1 VPRFQIIE
9 RKNQSANK
17 YKRQKAKIIRI
28 TMMACRSAASKF
40 ARQVVSGPSVMIYF
54 RSLSAND
61 EAITATCSSF
71 SSKLRS
77 FSSSAPSLVLVEK
90 GLEPE
95 MGDKEQAQ
103 AMIDVR
109 ASLPVEHTSG
119 HVLEVLNRK
128 GAGGK
133 PLNDDDMT
141 ILFDA
146 AKTPKD
152 ARVIMTALVNY
163 KRINNYILT
172 TKMAEM
178 AVKSI
183 LQADPEQGAFLV
195 LSNFNE
201 KSGLYFSCEIPLIN
215 FVLDVVLNQ
224 IDYYEKDSLW
234 LALISMQNSLIYRAH
249 RPYQKMKKRA
259 ARKYHKQIQLH
270 HGPTAET
277 VRRMVDIALKIR
289 AAEVVHSEI
298 TTHCQ
303 DRRVPVLEE
312 TLRLVEE
319 ARFQERMD
327 ALAQE
332 AETND

>member
-1 VPRFQIIE
+1 
-9 RKNQSANK
+9 
-17 YKRQKAKIIRI
+17 
-28 TMMACRSAASKF
+28 MACRSAASKF
-40 ARQVVSGPSVMIYF
+40 ARQMVSGRTVMIYF
-54 RSLSAND
+54 RSLGAND
-61 EAITATCSSF
+61 EATAATCLSF

-90 GLEPE
+90 GPEPE
-95 MGDKEQAQ
+95 MGDIEQAQ
-103 AMIDVR
+103 AIIDVR
-109 ASLPVEHTSG
+109 TSLPPDFTSG

-128 GAGGK
+128 GKGGK
-133 PLNDDDMT
+133 PLNDEDMT

-163 KRINNYILT
+163 KRINDYILT
-172 TKMAEM
+172 TKMAEK

-183 LQADPEQGAFLV
+183 LKADPEQGAFLI

-201 KSGLYFSCEIPLIN
+201 KSGLYFSCDIPLIN
-215 FVLDVVLNQ
+215 FVLDTVLNR
-224 IDYYEKDSLW
+224 IECYEKDALW
-234 LALISMQNSLIYRAH
+234 SALISMQNLLIYRAH

-277 VRRMVDIALKIR
+277 VRRMVDIGLKIR
-289 AAEVVHSEI
+289 AAEAVHTEI
-298 TTHCQ
+298 TTYCQ

-312 TLRLVEE
+312 TLSLVEE
-319 ARFQERMD
+319 ARFQDRMD
-327 ALAQE
+327 ALAPE
-332 AETND
+332 AEMTDKVQVVEFSSAGTVN